1 MAKLL
6 REFYKIV
13 EVLVGD
19 SKLGAKAP
27 RWVNIN
33 SRSIGLPAQEQMAW
47 PQHID
52 MGDDEIHLIYHYL
65 QDGQRVQTTL
75 VVTDVI
81 TEELADGTS

>member
-1 MAKLL
+1 MARSL
-6 REFYKIV
+6 REFYEIV

-19 SKLGAKAP
+19 SKLAA
-27 RWVNIN
+27 
-33 SRSIGLPAQEQMAW
+33 GLPAQEQIGW

-81 TEELADGTS
+81 TEELANGTS